1 MEDVADQQRLVWL
14 GWLGVYVVSDP
25 VWGQPAAAELF
36 KLPFSDSKHSVASD
50 RFSEAALFS
59 SSLEHTHSELMPH
72 HTHTHKHVVYRQW
85 LCKWKDWEHSETR
98 AVMHANPTKLTNNQQ
113 TNKKKGWSV
122 DTGEYHEVG
131 NTSTNRP
138 NGENEH
144 LACLAA
150 YFFFYTRPPQS
161 EREGDTD
168 ETRTGSPSQKSD
180 DETDE
185 DEQAAKITLKT
196 SIQGSFNH
204 MSESIRP
211 STNIW
216 WAIIKTWLPTDYW

>member
-1 MEDVADQQRLVWL
+1 
-14 GWLGVYVVSDP
+14 
-25 VWGQPAAAELF
+25 
-36 KLPFSDSKHSVASD
+36 
-50 RFSEAALFS
+50 
-59 SSLEHTHSELMPH
+59 
-72 HTHTHKHVVYRQW
+72 
-85 LCKWKDWEHSETR
+85 
-98 AVMHANPTKLTNNQQ
+98 MHANPNKLTNNQQ

-122 DTGEYHEVG
+122 DTGEYHKVG

-150 YFFFYTRPPQS
+150 YFFILYKTTAKWA
-161 EREGDTD
+161 REGDTD

-196 SIQGSFNH
+196 SIKGSLNH

-216 WAIIKTWLPTDYW
+216 WAIIKTWLPTDHW